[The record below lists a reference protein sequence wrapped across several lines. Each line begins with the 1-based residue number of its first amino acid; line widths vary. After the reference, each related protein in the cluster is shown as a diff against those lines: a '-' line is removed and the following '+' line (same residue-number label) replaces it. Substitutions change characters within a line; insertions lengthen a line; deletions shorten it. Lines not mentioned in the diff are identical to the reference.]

1 MSADRQQPIFDRYSC
16 IKNKKGWC
24 VNMKKLALFL
34 AVVLLLMSIAGCDRQ
49 PEDTTLATDPEKL
62 YITNDEVD
70 LRQKV
75 VDYMYAMA
83 NIKWTA
89 GILHA
94 IHCC

>member
-1 MSADRQQPIFDRYSC
+1 
-16 IKNKKGWC
+16 
-24 VNMKKLALFL
+24 MKKIALFL
-34 AVVLLLMSIAGCDRQ
+34 LVALLLMSIAGCDRQ

-89 GILHA
+89 GILLDYSNYSA
-94 IHCC
+94 TLVYEPGKT